1 MDIFL
6 VHLSL
11 NLELANNN
19 EEMGECY
26 TFSLPLRMALMI
38 LNRGCEKMGKL
49 DDRVAVITGGA
60 SGIGKAISQL
70 FVKEGARVV
79 VSDIQDE
86 LGRTFADDLGD
97 NATFVHADVSLE
109 DDVKG
114 MIDHA
119 VDSYGRLD
127 CIVNNAGMGGVKGEI
142 ESIPVAGFD
151 QTIAILLRG
160 VFLGMKHAAPVM
172 KQQGGGNIIN
182 ISSVAGLRGV
192 SQNHPYSAAKA
203 AVLQLTRT
211 VAMELAYYKIR
222 VNSICPGSI
231 VSSIFGASKGLSSA
245 ESLKTYEN
253 LTRLFEKGQPIR
265 RAGLPE
271 DIANAALWLA
281 SDDSSFVT
289 GHALVVDGGISAGQM
304 WSQQMRWIDMIES
317 TLGLDPS
324 E

>member
-1 MDIFL
+1 
-6 VHLSL
+6 
-11 NLELANNN
+11 
-19 EEMGECY
+19 
-26 TFSLPLRMALMI
+26 
-38 LNRGCEKMGKL
+38 MGKM
-49 DDRVAVITGGA
+49 DERVAVISGSA
-60 SGIGKAISQL
+60 SGIGKAIAEL
-70 FVKEGARVV
+70 LVKEGARVV

-86 LGRTFADDLGD
+86 LGQKLAESLGE
-97 NATFVHADVSLE
+97 NATYYHADVSLE
-109 DDVKG
+109 EDVKG
-114 MIDHA
+114 MIEHA
-119 VDSYGRLD
+119 VETYGRLD
-127 CIVNNAGMGGVKGEI
+127 CVVNNAGMGGVKGEI
-142 ESIPVAGFD
+142 ESVPVAGFD

-172 KQQGGGNIIN
+172 KKQGGGNIIN

-203 AVLQLTRT
+203 AVIQLTRT

-231 VSSIFGASKGLSSA
+231 VTSIFGASKGLSSA
-245 ESLKTYEN
+245 ESAKTYED
-253 LTRLFEKGQPIR
+253 LKRLFEKGQPIR

-317 TLGLDPS
+317 TLGLDPPES
-324 E
+324 STTKKEKG

>member
-1 MDIFL
+1 
-6 VHLSL
+6 
-11 NLELANNN
+11 
-19 EEMGECY
+19 
-26 TFSLPLRMALMI
+26 
-38 LNRGCEKMGKL
+38 MGKL
-49 DDRVAVITGGA
+49 DERVAVITGGA
-60 SGIGKAISQL
+60 SGIGKATVEL

-79 VSDIQDE
+79 VADIQDE
-86 LGRTFADDLGD
+86 QGQEFTKSLG
-97 NATFVHADVSLE
+97 NSATFKHTDVSLE

-119 VDSYGRLD
+119 LDSYGRLD
-127 CIVNNAGMGGVKGEI
+127 IIVNNAGMGGVKGEI
-142 ESIPVAGFD
+142 ESIPAAEFD

-172 KQQGGGNIIN
+172 KKQGGGNIIN
-182 ISSVAGLRGV
+182 ISSIAGLRGI

-203 AVLQLTRT
+203 AVIQLTRT

-231 VSSIFGASKGLSSA
+231 VTSIFGASKGMSSA
-245 ESLKTYEN
+245 ESAKTYDD
-253 LTRLFEKGQPIR
+253 LTRLFEKAQPIR
-265 RAGLPE
+265 RAGLPA

-289 GHALVVDGGISAGQM
+289 GHALVVDGGTSAGQM
-304 WSQQMRWIDMIES
+304 WPQQMRWIDMIES
-317 TLGLDPS
+317 ALGLDTS

>member
-1 MDIFL
+1 
-6 VHLSL
+6 
-11 NLELANNN
+11 
-19 EEMGECY
+19 MG
-26 TFSLPLRMALMI
+26 RI
-38 LNRGCEKMGKL
+38 
-49 DDRVAVITGGA
+49 DDKIVVVTGAA
-60 SGIGKAISQL
+60 SGIGKAIAEL
-70 FVKEGARVV
+70 FVKEGAKVV

-86 LGRTFADDLGD
+86 LGQNLARSLGN
-97 NATFVHADVSLE
+97 NATFVHADVRLE

-114 MIDHA
+114 MIDRA

-142 ESIPVAGFD
+142 ESIPVEGFD

-172 KQQGGGNIIN
+172 KKQGGGNIIN
-182 ISSVAGLRGV
+182 ISSVAGLRGI

-231 VSSIFGASKGLSSA
+231 VTSIFGVSKGMSSA
-245 ESLKTYEN
+245 ESAKTYED
-253 LTRLFEKGQPIR
+253 LKRLFEKGQPIR

-304 WSQQMRWIDMIES
+304 WSQQMRWIDAIES
-317 TLGLDPS
+317 TLGFDHP

>member
-1 MDIFL
+1 MG
-6 VHLSL
+6 
-11 NLELANNN
+11 NLE
-19 EEMGECY
+19 
-26 TFSLPLRMALMI
+26 
-38 LNRGCEKMGKL
+38 
-49 DDRVAVITGGA
+49 DRVAVITGGA
-60 SGIGKAISQL
+60 SGIGKAIAEL

-86 LGRTFADDLGD
+86 QGKNLAKSLGD
-97 NATFVHADVSLE
+97 NAAFIHADVSME

-119 VDSYGRLD
+119 VASYGRLD
-127 CIVNNAGMGGVKGEI
+127 IVVNNAGMGGVGGEI

-160 VFLGMKHAAPVM
+160 VFLGMKHAVPIM
-172 KQQGGGNIIN
+172 KKQGGGNIIN
-182 ISSVAGLRGV
+182 ISSIAGLRGI

-203 AVLQLTRT
+203 AVIQLTRT

-231 VSSIFGASKGLSSA
+231 VTSIFGTSKGMSSA
-245 ESLKTYEN
+245 ESAKTYAD
-253 LTRLFEKGQPIR
+253 LTRLFNKAQPIR
-265 RAGLPE
+265 RAGLPS

-281 SDDSSFVT
+281 SDDSGFVT
-289 GHALVVDGGISAGQM
+289 GHALVVDGGMSAGQM
-304 WSQQMRWIDMIES
+304 WPQQMRWIDAIES
-317 TLGLDPS
+317 TLGLETS